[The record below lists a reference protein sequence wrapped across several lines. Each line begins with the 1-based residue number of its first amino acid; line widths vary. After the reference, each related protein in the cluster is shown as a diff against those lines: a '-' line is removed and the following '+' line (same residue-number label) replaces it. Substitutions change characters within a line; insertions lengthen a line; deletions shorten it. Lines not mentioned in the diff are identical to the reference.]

1 MSFNLGQIVITGG
14 ALKAN
19 VTRDAEEGLRRH
31 AMGDWGD
38 LSDDDKALNDRAL
51 VEGDRLLSAYH
62 TSEHVM
68 YWIITE
74 WDRSV
79 TTILLPS
86 EY

>member
-1 MSFNLGQIVITGG
+1 MRFNLGKIIITRG
-14 ALKAN
+14 ALEVVA
-19 VTRDAEEGLRRH
+19 TREAEEGLRRH
-31 AMGDWGD
+31 ALGDWGD
-38 LSDDDKALNDRAL
+38 LSDGDRALNDRAL
-51 VEGDRLLSAYH
+51 VEGDRLFSAYH
-62 TSEHVM
+62 TNDRVK